1 MKAGSNIRA
10 LRQREN
16 LSQAELA
23 SLLNVAKETI
33 SRWETNRIAIRP
45 KHVDRI
51 IELFKI
57 ERDDLLSEERGLA
70 SSLEST
76 SNREDPATTLSPNGQ
91 IATRRPIYQIER
103 TGNGTTLRAR
113 KEAYIPEDVARQCP
127 TGVLVRIDGHEMN
140 RLYPAGSLLLVDRR
154 IRPYNGCSVVALVDG
169 SMVVIR
175 RYASGNNTI
184 VLSSWSHDA
193 VESDMVLDKRRVRT
207 VGVVVYFQAERLLAQ

>member
-1 MKAGSNIRA
+1 M
-10 LRQREN
+10 
-16 LSQAELA
+16 
-23 SLLNVAKETI
+23 LNVAKETV

-51 IELFKI
+51 VELFKI
-57 ERDDLLSEERGLA
+57 ERDDVLSEERGLA

-76 SNREDPATTLSPNGQ
+76 SDREDSTTTFIPNEQ
-91 IATRRPIYQIER
+91 IVTLRPIYQIER
-103 TGNGTTLRAR
+103 TGSGTTLRAR
-113 KEAYIPEDVARQCP
+113 KEAHIPEDIARQCP
-127 TGVLVRIDGHEMN
+127 TGVFVRIDGHEMN

-154 IRPYNGCSVVALVDG
+154 VRPYNGCSVVALVDN

-184 VLSSWSHDA
+184 VLSSWSYDA
-193 VESDMVLDKRRVRT
+193 AESDMILDKRRVRT